1 MKITDESLPW
11 FLPLKVAILFV
22 LITAAHDIV
31 GSNEKEEPFSS
42 DDSSDL
48 VTSCVQRKCDE
59 FITAWSTAPS
69 EAKYS

>member
-31 GSNEKEEPFSS
+31 GSNEMEEPFLLGRLHH
-42 DDSSDL
+42 L
-48 VTSCVQRKCDE
+48 VLNVRKCDE
-59 FITAWSTAPS
+59 LITAWSTAPS